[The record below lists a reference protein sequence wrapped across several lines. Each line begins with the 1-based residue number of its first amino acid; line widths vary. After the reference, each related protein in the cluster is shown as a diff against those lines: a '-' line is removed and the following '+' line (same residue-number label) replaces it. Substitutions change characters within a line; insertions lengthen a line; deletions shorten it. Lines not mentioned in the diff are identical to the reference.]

1 MQLKILNQDG
11 LYESIP
17 YIKGERGP
25 KGDKGDTGLQ
35 GIQGEQ
41 GPQGPQGVPGPVGPI
56 GPEGP
61 RGPKGSKGDQGPQG
75 IQGVPGLQGQKGD
88 QGIQGPQGPQGI
100 QGPRGIQGERGPK
113 GDPFLIYKSYES
125 IELAQQDASNIPDG
139 YCVLINT
146 GSVEDEDT
154 GKVYGKIQS
163 NLEFLADLSGAQ
175 GIRGPRGERGEKGDR
190 GPQGIQGIQGP
201 KGEKG
206 EPGEQGP
213 IGLQGPK
220 GEQGERGPA
229 GPTNWEDITN
239 KPEAFNRL
247 KMSHQSFSTIGDLK
261 NFIVKE
267 SYTYDYEEL
276 YSIKGSLSS
285 IVRDWGTD
293 SKTIYVPRDDYDFF
307 YLKIYNIYHSNKS
320 TSNYRESIKCIF
332 YDPNSANEYVLKS
345 NDGRGITS
353 LNIGN
358 SKLIKRLNEED
369 TANFSSEKLDSV
381 TNFVETIKTK
391 AIEIGDTEFKFKYNQ
406 YDGIEAALA
415 RMVLND
421 PNIKSGYPTM
431 DKKIF
436 RHNELPAIINMTG
449 NFNNHQLSIPQLSA
463 YETGSTQYYD
473 RQLQNDSTTIK
484 LPETLLTGD
493 YAVSIKTAAGTNAW
507 SDKINIIS
515 EKDLPG
521 NLSFDSMG
529 VVDVDGYPGEV
540 YYKDSEFKDHVLIFG
555 KYNDKTDTWSNA
567 NLTASDA
574 EEKQNIYAMSRYNRE
589 ETESESM
596 TAKTVFI
603 FDNNYENYQKIIS
616 HTRLSNDVL
625 DNPTLITVGLFDM
638 TLNQSNQEAVK
649 KYINS
654 ALEARNYLPEDE
666 KVTNIILQ
674 LNESN
679 LSLLPE
685 RCTAQ
690 KIDLYDLTNQDIS
703 IKNSFVSKERT
714 TIDKMSFFKDK
725 SFYIIRQHQ
734 KLPFDFASDSLIDVR
749 SPVTA
754 CDNDLWEPSEYDNY
768 KPFFKAYPNLVKTSN
783 DYIISAFDVRLN
795 KNIEILI
802 EGDIFDYYHIPENT
816 ERLLINGRIDS
827 ENDWKYL
834 FNSIIAELKES
845 NACTT
850 IKEIYFISEYYNVR
864 NGLKMHY
871 SEDILRAPG
880 RSLYPEYDN
889 YNTVYHLFETCPNLT
904 NIILSQTLPIG
915 IEGEEITKPLYLRPL
930 IKISSLDGQTFN
942 RKYYDESVTDNEK
955 YFKNL
960 SENDFVVIYKGNFNS

>member
-11 LYESIP
+11 LYESVP

-41 GPQGPQGVPGPVGPI
+41 GPQGPQGVPGPIGPI

-125 IELAQQDASNIPDG
+125 IELAQQDVSNIPDG

-154 GKVYGKIQS
+154 GKVYGKIQG
-163 NLEFLADLSGAQ
+163 NLEFLADLSGVQ
-175 GIRGPRGERGEKGDR
+175 GIRGPRGEKGEKGDR
-190 GPQGIQGIQGP
+190 GPQGEQGIQGP

-239 KPEAFNRL
+239 KPEVFNRL
-247 KMSHQSFSTIGDLK
+247 KMSHESFSTIGDLK

-267 SYTYDYEEL
+267 SYAYDYEEL
-276 YSIKGSLSS
+276 YSIKGSLSN
-285 IVRDWGTD
+285 IVRDWDTD
-293 SKTIYVPRDDYDFF
+293 SKIIYVPREDYDFF
-307 YLKIYNIYHSNKS
+307 YLKIYNIYHSNKN

-358 SKLIKRLNEED
+358 SKLVKRLNEED

-421 PNIKSGYPTM
+421 PNIKSNYPVM

-449 NFNNHQLSIPQLSA
+449 NFNNHQLSIPQLNA
-463 YETGSTQYYD
+463 YETGDIQYYD
-473 RQLQNDSTTIK
+473 RQLRNDNTIIR

-493 YAVSIKTAAGTNAW
+493 YAVSIKTEAGTNAW
-507 SDKINIIS
+507 TDKINIIS

-521 NLSFDSMG
+521 NLSFDPMG

-540 YYKDSEFKDHVLIFG
+540 YYKDSEFKDDVLIFG

-567 NLTASDA
+567 NLTVFDA
-574 EEKQNIYAMSRYNRE
+574 EKKQETYMTSRYNSGE
-589 ETESESM
+589 KGFYSTA
-596 TAKTVFI
+596 AKTIFI
-603 FDNNYENYQKIIS
+603 FDNNYENYRSTIERAKAG
-616 HTRLSNDVL
+616 NVL
-625 DNPTLITVGLFDM
+625 NEPDLITVGLFDM

-654 ALEARNYLPEDE
+654 ALEVRGYLPYDDE

-674 LNESN
+674 LDESN
-679 LSLLPE
+679 LNLLPE

-690 KIDLYDLTNQDIS
+690 KIDLYDLNNQDIT
-703 IKNSFVSKERT
+703 IKNSFVSKEK
-714 TIDKMSFFKDK
+714 TIINKMSFFKDK
-725 SFYIIRQHQ
+725 TFYIIRQHQ

-754 CDNDLWEPSEYDNY
+754 YDDDLWSPREYNDDKY
-768 KPFFKAYPNLVKTSN
+768 SFKAYPNLVKTSN

-795 KNIEILI
+795 KGIEMDLD
-802 EGDIFDYYHIPENT
+802 GGIFDYYHIPENT
-816 ERLLINGRIDS
+816 ERLLMHGRVDS
-827 ENDWKYL
+827 ENNWKYL
-834 FNSIIAELKES
+834 FDEIITELEK
-845 NACTT
+845 NKVCTT
-850 IKEIYFISEYYNVR
+850 IKEIYFISEDNAR
-864 NGLKMHY
+864 NNLKLRN
-871 SEDILRAPG
+871 SEGVPPRN
-880 RSLYPEYDN
+880 RVNYPEYDN
-889 YNTVYHLFETCPNLT
+889 YDSVCQLFKTCPNLT
-904 NIILSQTLPIG
+904 NIILSQLYTGL
-915 IEGEEITKPLYLRPL
+915 EGGEITEPLYSRPL
-930 IKISSLDGQTFN
+930 TKISSIDGQTFN
-942 RKYYDESVTDNEK
+942 KKYYDESVADDEK

-960 SENDFVVIYKGNFNS
+960 SENDFVVIYKGNLDS